1 MRVALYA
8 RVSTTR
14 QAQAQGIEQQLDRLR
29 AAAGE
34 RGWEMDDQHVYR
46 DDGYSGARIGR
57 PGLDRLRDHAAL
69 AELDLVLVT
78 APDRLARNYVHQVL
92 LIEELAGHGCQVEFL
107 DRPMSADP
115 HDQLLLQIRGAVA
128 EYERTLIAERMRRGR
143 QAKLRAGTL
152 LPWTTAP
159 FGYRLDP
166 ERPRRADAVRV
177 DPGEAV
183 LIAQLFDWYL
193 EPGATIYQL
202 AARLTD
208 LGVPTPRGGP
218 RWNVASVRGILR
230 NPAYAGRA
238 LSNRTQVAPARG
250 RRSAMLPAGPGQSH
264 APRPEE
270 DWIAV
275 PVPPIVSEE
284 IFAQVQ
290 AKLDANQQCAAR
302 NTRHEYLL
310 RALVSCGA
318 CRLSCTGR
326 QVAKGYR
333 YYLCRGRT
341 DPLRAAQGQRC
352 TARYIPAAQLDELV
366 WADLCALLTDPA
378 QAARALAR
386 AQGGAWLPQ
395 ELQARQAAIGQALGQ
410 LDRQQQRLLDAYL
423 AEVVTLPELDRKR
436 QDLDRRRDTLLA
448 QQRQLDAAAR
458 QRLELGAVA
467 DGIEAFCQTVR
478 AGLATATF
486 EQRRQLAELL
496 IDCVVVTD
504 GDVEIRYVLPTSPDG
519 PHRPFCQLRKDHLD
533 SPAGHRDGDEP
544 LQRDRLRCPAP
555 VIGQDPGAA
564 VAAHQQRAVPVFL
577 SFGGIVAG
585 DLDHGPVVVADS
597 LGSRSG
603 GHPLPSPGGDDR
615 RGPGGGHRL
624 AAAEGQHVVG
634 ADREDVAQAEP
645 ADEAPQVTAAV
656 DLVAGHHRG
665 LDPELAGVLDQVPG
679 ELRLGGE
686 HDLVRDPG
694 QLPVL
699 LVGRAGV
706 RQVQGPAEECVPLPG
721 RVRQGNHDLA
731 QRDPAGAAGVL
742 PGRPGR
748 IRRGFRVAG
757 LVDDQHPV
765 PVIEPGRGPAR
776 GDIQHQLLV
785 PHRAGQEMLQLM
797 RAPVPDRL
805 PDRPAVLVFQFHEQ
819 AIYHLG
825 AGLPGLP
832 PGKAPGHF
840 GEQVRQQLRAD
851 IIIGYRGSSGCR
863 IVHVF
868 HKPIMNAAAAHDHG
882 LASDLREHRHGH
894 ELQLP
899 YQSSNASA
907 ARPTRLSLDRRDIEH
922 RSGGLDLI
930 SRCAAL
936 LSCVVL

>member
-29 AAAGE
+29 AAVSE
-34 RGWEMDDQHVYR
+34 RGWELDDQHVYR

-107 DRPMSADP
+107 DRPMTADP

-166 ERPRRADAVRV
+166 DRPRRADAVRTE
-177 DPGEAV
+177 PGEAA

-208 LGVPTPRGGP
+208 LGVPTPMGGP

-238 LSNRTQVAPARG
+238 LSNRTQVAPAR
-250 RRSAMLPAGPGQSH
+250 RRKSAMLPAGPGQSH

-386 AQGGAWLPQ
+386 AQSGAWLPQ
-395 ELQARQAAIGQALGQ
+395 ELQARQAAIGQALAQ
-410 LDRQQQRLLDAYL
+410 LERQQQRLLDAYL
-423 AEVVTLPELDRKR
+423 AEVIALAELDRKR

-458 QRLELGAVA
+458 QKLELGAVA

-486 EQRRQLAELL
+486 EQRRLLAELL

-533 SPAGHRDGDEP
+533 LP
-544 LQRDRLRCPAP
+544 
-555 VIGQDPGAA
+555 
-564 VAAHQQRAVPVFL
+564 
-577 SFGGIVAG
+577 SFGIQGGNLAG
-585 DLDHGPVVVADS
+585 RECLVVQQ
-597 LGSRSG
+597 G
-603 GHPLPSPGGDDR
+603 
-615 RGPGGGHRL
+615 
-624 AAAEGQHVVG
+624 GQHPHEG
-634 ADREDVAQAEP
+634 
-645 ADEAPQVTAAV
+645 
-656 DLVAGHHRG
+656 
-665 LDPELAGVLDQVPG
+665 
-679 ELRLGGE
+679 
-686 HDLVRDPG
+686 
-694 QLPVL
+694 
-699 LVGRAGV
+699 
-706 RQVQGPAEECVPLPG
+706 
-721 RVRQGNHDLA
+721 
-731 QRDPAGAAGVL
+731 
-742 PGRPGR
+742 
-748 IRRGFRVAG
+748 GFR
-757 LVDDQHPV
+757 
-765 PVIEPGRGPAR
+765 
-776 GDIQHQLLV
+776 
-785 PHRAGQEMLQLM
+785 
-797 RAPVPDRL
+797 
-805 PDRPAVLVFQFHEQ
+805 
-819 AIYHLG
+819 
-825 AGLPGLP
+825 
-832 PGKAPGHF
+832 
-840 GEQVRQQLRAD
+840 
-851 IIIGYRGSSGCR
+851 
-863 IVHVF
+863 
-868 HKPIMNAAAAHDHG
+868 AAAAG
-882 LASDLREHRHGH
+882 L
-894 ELQLP
+894 
-899 YQSSNASA
+899 
-907 ARPTRLSLDRRDIEH
+907 
-922 RSGGLDLI
+922 
-930 SRCAAL
+930 RCGW
-936 LSCVVL
+936 